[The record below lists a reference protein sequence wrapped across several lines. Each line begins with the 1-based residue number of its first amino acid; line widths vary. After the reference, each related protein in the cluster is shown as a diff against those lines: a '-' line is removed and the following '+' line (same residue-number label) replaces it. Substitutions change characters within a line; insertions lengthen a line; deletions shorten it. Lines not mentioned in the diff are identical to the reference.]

1 MLIIPTTNT
10 ILTKFPDIY
19 LYGALYY
26 ASTFIRGM
34 DQGTVVQ
41 FKTQYEAAIKQA
53 EDADDLDK
61 YNGSPL
67 IQRSGININNLDNV
81 K

>member
-1 MLIIPTTNT
+1 
-10 ILTKFPDIY
+10 
-19 LYGALYY
+19 
-26 ASTFIRGM
+26 M
-34 DQGTVVQ
+34 DQQTVLQ
-41 FKTQYEAAIKQA
+41 FKSQYEAAIKQA

-81 K
+81 R